1 MPALRRSHWTVD
13 EVDRLAE
20 EQREPVPRLELVDGE
35 LLVTPAPTDRHQRI
49 VGELFVLVREYVR
62 QHRLGEAR
70 LGPGR
75 ARLTA
80 DSRFQPDI
88 FVVPA
93 ADGRLP
99 AADDSITSLHLVI
112 EVLSPGSARHD
123 RIIKRR
129 FFQSHGVPAYW
140 VVDGEAEVFE
150 IWKPDDERAMLAA
163 ERLVWEPAGAP
174 APFVL
179 DVERFFADL
188 ADGRSVAG

>member
-20 EQREPVPRLELVDGE
+20 EHREPVPRLELVDG
-35 LLVTPAPTDRHQRI
+35 DW
-49 VGELFVLVREYVR
+49 
-62 QHRLGEAR
+62 
-70 LGPGR
+70 
-75 ARLTA
+75 
-80 DSRFQPDI
+80 
-88 FVVPA
+88 
-93 ADGRLP
+93 RLP
-99 AADDSITSLHLVI
+99 ATDDTIIGDWGRGRIGFSGYCREADWGGRLIVHLVI

-123 RIIKRR
+123 RITKRR

-140 VVDGEAEVFE
+140 VVDGEAEAFE

-163 ERLVWEPAGAP
+163 ERFVWEPAGAP

-179 DVERFFADL
+179 DVERFFADV